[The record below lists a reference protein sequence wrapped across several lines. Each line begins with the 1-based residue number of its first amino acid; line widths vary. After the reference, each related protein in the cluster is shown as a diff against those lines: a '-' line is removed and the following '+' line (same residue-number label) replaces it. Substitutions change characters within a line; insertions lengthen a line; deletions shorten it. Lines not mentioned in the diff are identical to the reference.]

1 MPASPCRRGLLP
13 LQHAERAAVAVRCS
27 SHAAAASLNEPN
39 EPNAL
44 RYAPSAA
51 YAVGVS
57 QASSSNASGAS
68 WFNAARDFG
77 GKSRENSIGIAK
89 SITGV
94 ELVHPIGA
102 KQRVRALPRGSTAPH
117 SGSV

>member
-1 MPASPCRRGLLP
+1 MPACPRRRGLLP
-13 LQHAERAAVAVRCS
+13 WQHAERAAVAVRCS
-27 SHAAAASLNEPN
+27 SHAAAGLLNEPQ
-39 EPNAL
+39 PNAL
-44 RYAPSAA
+44 RCAASAA

>member
-1 MPASPCRRGLLP
+1 M
-13 LQHAERAAVAVRCS
+13 
-27 SHAAAASLNEPN
+27 NEPQ
-39 EPNAL
+39 PNAL
-44 RYAPSAA
+44 RCAASAA